1 MAQQAFFQGHRGCRG
16 LLPENTIPAFQ
27 KALELGV
34 VLEMDVCISKDG
46 KVVVSHEPF
55 MNSLFCSYPDG
66 SPVQKSDEKKLNLFQ
81 MNYAEIKQF
90 DSGKRGN
97 TNFSEQVAMATY
109 KPLLSEVLTL
119 AENFRIKTGKPVYYN
134 IEIKSDSTEYG
145 ISQPKE
151 IKTFT
156 DLVYKEIIS
165 KVKLE
170 FITIQS
176 FDFNVLKHL
185 KKEMQSGNYQTFILS
200 ALVSRKSP
208 LMVVKDLGFT
218 PEIYSCAFQSLNYDL
233 VLKTHELG
241 MKVIPWTVNDE
252 SEMKKLIDWG
262 VDGIITDFPSYSS
275 SLIPHP

>member
-1 MAQQAFFQGHRGCRG
+1 MKKLFIFLFFIQPIMAQQAFFQGHRGCRG

-109 KPLLSEVLTL
+109 KPLLSEVLAL

-185 KKEMQSGNYQTFILS
+185 KKEMQSGNYQTFIRPVFCV
-200 ALVSRKSP
+200 AHAKRGHQP
-208 LMVVKDLGFT
+208 
-218 PEIYSCAFQSLNYDL
+218 ARQ
-233 VLKTHELG
+233 
-241 MKVIPWTVNDE
+241 
-252 SEMKKLIDWG
+252 
-262 VDGIITDFPSYSS
+262 
-275 SLIPHP
+275 